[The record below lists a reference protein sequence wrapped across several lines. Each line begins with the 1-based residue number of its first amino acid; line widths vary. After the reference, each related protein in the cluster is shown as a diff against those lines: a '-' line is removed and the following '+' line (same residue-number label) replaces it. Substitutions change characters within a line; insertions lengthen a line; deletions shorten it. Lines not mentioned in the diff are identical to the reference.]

1 MTPFNEGPFHDI
13 MNFIGGIIKLDNI
26 IIKKNWE
33 EDNLLELKV
42 KAKSKFVNAYQY
54 CYIQG
59 NELQNIGETII
70 DYVQKNNQECYV
82 EFGEKTGNYT
92 HAFSLQF
99 LQADKSGHVQI
110 EVDIEID
117 DNDARSHRCTF
128 YVNSEL
134 GLIEQFG
141 KRLTHISKDNK
152 MTEIA
157 LNERP

>member
-1 MTPFNEGPFHDI
+1 VTPFNERPFHDI
-13 MNFIGGIIKLDNI
+13 MNFIGGMIKLDNI
-26 IIKKNWE
+26 TIRKNWE
-33 EDNLLELKV
+33 EDNLLELKI

-59 NELQNIGETII
+59 NDLQNIGETII
-70 DYVQKNNQECYV
+70 DYVQQDKQECYE
-82 EFGEKTGNYT
+82 EFGKKSGNYT
-92 HAFSLQF
+92 PACSLQF
-99 LQADKSGHVQI
+99 LQTDKSGHVQI

-128 YVNSEL
+128 YVNSDL

-141 KRLTHISKDNK
+141 KGLTHISKDNK

-157 LNERP
+157 LNKSP

>member
-1 MTPFNEGPFHDI
+1 

-82 EFGEKTGNYT
+82 EFGEK
-92 HAFSLQF
+92 Q
-99 LQADKSGHVQI
+99 
-110 EVDIEID
+110 EIIHLPFHY
-117 DNDARSHRCTF
+117 NF
-128 YVNSEL
+128 Y
-134 GLIEQFG
+134 
-141 KRLTHISKDNK
+141 KRIKEDMYKLK
-152 MTEIA
+152 
-157 LNERP
+157 